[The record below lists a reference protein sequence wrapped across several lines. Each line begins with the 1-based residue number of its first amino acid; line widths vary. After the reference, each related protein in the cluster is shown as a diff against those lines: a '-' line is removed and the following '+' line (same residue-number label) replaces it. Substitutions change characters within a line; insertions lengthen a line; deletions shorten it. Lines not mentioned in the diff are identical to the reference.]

1 MPGTMPGARNMKMNR
16 EHPCSWELQS
26 RGATQ
31 SMCDGAYGTVKLSR
45 CSENTESEFLW
56 HFTVYKTL
64 SWTLSNLKQQ
74 ILQVLQE

>member
-1 MPGTMPGARNMKMNR
+1 MPGARNMKMNR

-45 CSENTESEFLW
+45 CSENTESEFL
-56 HFTVYKTL
+56 
-64 SWTLSNLKQQ
+64 
-74 ILQVLQE
+74 